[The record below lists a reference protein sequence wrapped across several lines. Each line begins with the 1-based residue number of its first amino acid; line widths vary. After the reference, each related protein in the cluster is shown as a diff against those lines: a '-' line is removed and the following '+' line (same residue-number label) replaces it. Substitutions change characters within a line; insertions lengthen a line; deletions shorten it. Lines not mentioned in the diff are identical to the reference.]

1 MEIPQPSTQIN
12 LRLKAQ
18 KGEIVFS
25 VPTKHGAHTTFDGMD
40 APGAPTSAKDK
51 QTAFTNQMT
60 VVGVV
65 DKGSETG
72 STGQVRAVVSGSFHL
87 HQKHMP
93 NVNPQLGDTLYAQA
107 QENPMA
113 GSMHPVVDT
122 ARNINHTA
130 AILASVAVLQTDT
143 DSNGLKGVAMSE
155 EPQLNEDKPNA
166 RALRRLLAKLDSAN
180 AQNILNGNAAAVDAA
195 LNMFIE
201 PLMAFGAVLSHSAA
215 KHDARRVG
223 RYLGTNTQS
232 RRTLGVMN
240 VGPRCVTRTAH
251 VVK

>member
-1 MEIPQPSTQIN
+1 METPQPNTQIN

-40 APGAPTSAKDK
+40 APGAPSNAKDR
-51 QTAFTNQMT
+51 QAAFTNQMM
-60 VVGVV
+60 VIGVV
-65 DKGSETG
+65 DKGTETG
-72 STGQVRAVVSGSFHL
+72 SAGGVRAVVSGSFHL
-87 HQKHMP
+87 HEKHMP
-93 NVNPQLGDTLYAQA
+93 NVKPQLGDTLYAQA

-122 ARNINHTA
+122 ARNINHAA
-130 AILASVAVLQTDT
+130 AILVSAAVLQTLP
-143 DSNGLKGVAMSE
+143 DSNGLKGVAVSVDPE
-155 EPQLNEDKPNA
+155 LNEDKPNA
-166 RALRRLLAKLDSAN
+166 RALRRLLAKLDAN
-180 AQNILNGNAAAVDAA
+180 GQSILAGDEAAVDAA
-195 LNMFIE
+195 LKKFID
-201 PLMAFGAVLSHSAA
+201 PLMAFGAILSHSAA
-215 KHDARRVG
+215 TQDARRVG